1 MDFNLKTPPVL
12 QGDERQQ
19 LHQIRSYLYQM
30 QQQLVIALDNLT
42 PGKIAEEA
50 AAKMRGAETLP
61 DGAKPTLDG
70 AYRALKSLII
80 KTADTVES
88 EIQELTQTLESSY
101 VANST
106 FGTYVE
112 NAQAEFTATAQSVVQ
127 SYQYD
132 SQLSAQQEGIDA
144 LADTLGGLNSAI
156 GDVNTVINNLET
168 YNITTEQYIKTGLIY
183 FDDDNIPRYGV
194 AVGEKLTT
202 VEING
207 EIVVERSGLAATFTS
222 DRLSFW
228 QNEVEVAYISNNQ
241 LYINEANILSR
252 LFIGNWVIDRAYG
265 FAIKWV
271 GVDA

>member
-1 MDFNLKTPPVL
+1 M
-12 QGDERQQ
+12 
-19 LHQIRSYLYQM
+19 
-30 QQQLVIALDNLT
+30 
-42 PGKIAEEA
+42 
-50 AAKMRGAETLP
+50 
-61 DGAKPTLDG
+61 
-70 AYRALKSLII
+70 
-80 KTADTVES
+80 
-88 EIQELTQTLESSY
+88 
-101 VANST
+101 ANST

-252 LFIGNWVIDRAYG
+252 LFIGDWVIDRSYG

-271 GVDA
+271 GE